1 MLGKTKGRRRMGQQR
16 VRWLNGIANSKEMS
30 LSKLWEIVTEV
41 CGLLQSEGSQRVR
54 PDLVTKQQQS
64 HLSPTVCSH
73 SLSHASTKAQTQ
85 CGTNFMGVIQ
95 TAHTISTAKGSGE
108 AWIQAALYTA
118 LILQFC
124 LALSLPQSVFTTS
137 LLTRPGVFSER
148 CTEKLPLRVDCIHRL
163 EFGEV
168 SGQLEIVKQMSRQ

>member
-1 MLGKTKGRRRMGQQR
+1 MGQQR

-54 PDLVTKQQQS
+54 PDLVTKQQS

-118 LILQFC
+118 ILLSSFPSPICLYYLSLWGAQTSCSQMELDVSLSKNPAYFLGSFYHVLIL
-124 LALSLPQSVFTTS
+124 LAV
-137 LLTRPGVFSER
+137 LL
-148 CTEKLPLRVDCIHRL
+148 LR
-163 EFGEV
+163 
-168 SGQLEIVKQMSRQ
+168 

>member
-108 AWIQAALYTA
+108 AWIQAALYIYIYILMHCINTA
-118 LILQFC
+118 ILLSSFPSPIC
-124 LALSLPQSVFTTS
+124 LYYLSLN
-137 LLTRPGVFSER
+137 
-148 CTEKLPLRVDCIHRL
+148 
-163 EFGEV
+163 
-168 SGQLEIVKQMSRQ
+168 